1 MKIVLGVWVENRE
14 KTKGSQSKRLNSKV
28 LSALERVLA
37 QILGVYLRLYSD
49 FSSRL
54 YSLMLLV
61 SSAGSSI

>member
-37 QILGVYLRLYSD
+37 QILGVYLRL
-49 FSSRL
+49 
-54 YSLMLLV
+54 
-61 SSAGSSI
+61 